1 MIYSISSLYSQQYLL
16 VDTMPRKP
24 ERILWKFQCKKWDF
38 WFVIPD
44 DRADWGGDFFV
55 HKNNFAGATD
65 GKRVA
70 AEVMDRVSGK
80 KPEAKI
86 IEVFSGKNKEEDFW
100 KAKREI
106 KKIVEWVYS
115 WWDGNFGFV
124 DVEWQAQGYFVYG
137 LKKNGAVD
145 GDRVKAEV
153 YEFKGKDEAI
163 VIEILGNDAQTLQGI
178 YTDNDRFGFVKPDDK
193 SWDIFIAGWRKWYA
207 QNGDRVEV
215 QIIKKW
221 GKNPEGKIIKI
232 L

>member
-16 VDTMPRKP
+16 VDTMPKKA

-44 DRADWGGDFFV
+44 DREYWGWDFFV

-86 IEVFSGKNKEEDFW
+86 LEVFSWKNKEEDFG
-100 KAKREI
+100 KPKREI
-106 KKIVEWVYS
+106 KEIVEWVYS

-137 LKKNGAVD
+137 LKKNGAQD

-153 YEFKGKDEAI
+153 YEFKGKNEAI
-163 VIEILGNDAQTLQGI
+163 VIEVLWNDMVLLTGV
-178 YTDNDRFGFVKPDDK
+178 YSDKDKFGFVKPDDM
-193 SWDIFIAGWRKWYA
+193 SGDIFIAGSRKWYA

-215 QIIKKW
+215 QIIKRGW
-221 GKNPEGKIIKI
+221 KNPEWKITCI